1 MVAWYKHDIPDWMDG
16 TEGLDDGP
24 YRVHHVVCQL
34 IYLNEG
40 PIALNEKGIAGRCNQ
55 STRAFRAH
63 LQVLL
68 DQNKLTLIDGRLAN
82 SRANSE
88 LEKVA
93 ENREN
98 AGRGGRT
105 LRERS
110 VNGPRTVDERSTKSG
125 EPSAKSPERADKP
138 LIHNDTDQ
146 AALNKSGSLKEKR
159 REEETRIE
167 KKRAEESPAT
177 DAAPS
182 KSVFSDG
189 DFDLTK
195 LILKA
200 QGLTEHDLS
209 TVGTTYFAKKWTDQG
224 WQPDLIIATIER
236 VMAKR
241 SSAPKNL
248 RYFEQAIADAHA
260 ELARPL
266 PQGTTGPPRRER
278 RTAGDIFFELDNEL
292 NGKAD
297 ANDDAADQDL
307 SAGPGIILDA

>member
-24 YRVHHVVCQL
+24 YRVYHVVCQL

-55 STRAFRAH
+55 STRAFRAN

-68 DQNKLTLIDGRLAN
+68 DQKKLTLADGRLAN
-82 SRANSE
+82 SRADFE

-93 ENREN
+93 ENREH
-98 AGRGGRT
+98 AGKGGRT
-105 LRERS
+105 PRERS
-110 VNGPRTVDERSTKSG
+110 PNGPRTVRERSAKSG
-125 EPSAKSPERADKP
+125 EPSAKTSEQTHKP
-138 LIHNDTDQ
+138 LIHNDADQ
-146 AALNKSGSLKEKR
+146 APLQNSGSLKEKR
-159 REEETRIE
+159 REEETRRE
-167 KKRAEESPAT
+167 ETRAEGSPAVA
-177 DAAPS
+177 DAPS

-189 DFDLTK
+189 DFDLANR
-195 LILKA
+195 ILKA
-200 QGLTEHDLS
+200 QQLDDGDLS
-209 TVGTTYFAKKWTDQG
+209 TVGTTYFAKKWSDQG

-241 SSAPKNL
+241 DKAPNNL

-260 ELARPL
+260 ELARAVPV
-266 PQGTTGPPRRER
+266 GTATGPPKRGKNV
-278 RTAGDIFFELDNEL
+278 GDIFFELDAKL
-292 NGKAD
+292 NGATDAD
-297 ANDDAADQDL
+297 DPPSNPDF